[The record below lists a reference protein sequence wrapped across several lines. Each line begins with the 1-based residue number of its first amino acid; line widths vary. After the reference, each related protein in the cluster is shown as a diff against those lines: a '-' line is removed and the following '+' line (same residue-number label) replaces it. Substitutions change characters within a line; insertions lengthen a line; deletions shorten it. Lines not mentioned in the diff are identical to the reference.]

1 MPLIFFLA
9 VAILLCAETYLKD
22 SKYLMIIRVTT
33 LSILIGTILLGV
45 FGFLE

>member
-1 MPLIFFLA
+1 MHLIFFLA

-22 SKYLMIIRVTT
+22 SKYLILIRVIT
-33 LSILIGTILLGV
+33 LSIMIGTILLGV